1 MSDKRRSHPG
11 LLRSLLGVLVD
22 EWGVEAVRDHLDEL
36 SRRRPP
42 SGEKD
47 GEGEYNNVG
56 RVNRTTV
63 KSTASTMAAKVS
75 LPPVQKQLLL
85 LLAARYDNKQFL
97 PTSGDIRYFFEV
109 HGEVVPPVKQRSEA
123 FRRILRLMSSMP
135 ESALRKLI
143 DSDIHSGPSSLAPL
157 SDAMRSVGA
166 HRSVDRMPAEIP
178 SSNDEAKDRSQ
189 DQDDRP
195 SVDKPFSQS
204 TRPEEN

>member
-22 EWGVEAVRDHLDEL
+22 EWGVETVRDHLDEL

-42 SGEKD
+42 SGVKD
-47 GEGEYNNVG
+47 AEGEYNKEA
-56 RVNRTTV
+56 RANRTPA
-63 KSTASTMAAKVS
+63 KSSASTMAAKVS

-97 PTSGDIRYFFEV
+97 PASGDIRYFFEV

-123 FRRILRLMSSMP
+123 FRRVLRLLTSMP

-143 DSDIHSGPSSLAPL
+143 DSDIHGGPSSLAPL

-166 HRSVDRMPAEIP
+166 HRSVDRVPVEIP
-178 SSNDEAKDRSQ
+178 SSNGEAEDESQDKDDRS
-189 DQDDRP
+189 
-195 SVDKPFSQS
+195 SADKPFNQS